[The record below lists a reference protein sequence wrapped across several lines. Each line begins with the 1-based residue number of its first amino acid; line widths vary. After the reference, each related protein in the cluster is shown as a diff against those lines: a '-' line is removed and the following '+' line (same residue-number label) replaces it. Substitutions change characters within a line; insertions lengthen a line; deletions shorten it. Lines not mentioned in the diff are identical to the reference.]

1 MSVAPTT
8 HLRPARTVRL
18 LLGDQLNASHT
29 WWQDVQDDVLT
40 VMLESRQETDYA
52 PHHVQKVLAFFL
64 AMRSFAKERI
74 AEGHHLHYLPIHGP
88 DAVRPMMDVLRDVVR
103 ETGATEVRVQA
114 PDEWR
119 LDEMFQQASQ
129 AWPDELGVSFSTDDT
144 EHFLTGRTDL
154 ADHFKGKKQ
163 YLMESF
169 YRMMRKRHDVL
180 LDGAGQPEGGKWNY
194 DANNRKKLPKGHV
207 PPAPRLWER
216 DVTEVLA
223 ELEKAGVE
231 TVGRV
236 DATSFGWPVTRGES
250 LELLDIFVEEL
261 LPRFGDFQDALT
273 EDSWTVYHSRLS
285 FAMNTKMLHPREV
298 IGAVE
303 EKWRQAPS
311 HASIEQA
318 EGFIRQILG
327 WREYMRGV
335 YWAHMPEYAGLNF
348 FQHDRKLPSWFW
360 TGDTGMRCLQHAIGQ
375 TLDHAYAH
383 HIQRLMVTGNFALLA
398 GIDPDE
404 VDRWYLG
411 VYIDAIEWVEMTNTR
426 GMSQFADGGIVGTKP
441 YVSSANYMHKMGPHC
456 TSCKYK
462 RQAKTEDDAC
472 PFNSLYW
479 HFHARNRD
487 LLERNPRIG
496 MVYRTWDKMPD
507 AQQQA
512 LLDRGDAV
520 LANLE
525 HL

>member
-8 HLRPARTVRL
+8 QLRPARTVRL

-40 VMLESRQETDYA
+40 VMMESRQETDYA

-154 ADHFKGKKQ
+154 ADHFTGKKQ

-180 LDGAGQPEGGKWNY
+180 LDGAGQPEGGKWND

-207 PPAPRLWER
+207 PPAPHLWER

-223 ELEKAGVE
+223 ELEEAGVE
-231 TVGRV
+231 MVGKVELRR
-236 DATSFGWPVTRGES
+236 TRTGWE
-250 LELLDIFVEEL
+250 D
-261 LPRFGDFQDALT
+261 GDL
-273 EDSWTVYHSRLS
+273 
-285 FAMNTKMLHPREV
+285 
-298 IGAVE
+298 
-303 EKWRQAPS
+303 
-311 HASIEQA
+311 
-318 EGFIRQILG
+318 
-327 WREYMRGV
+327 
-335 YWAHMPEYAGLNF
+335 
-348 FQHDRKLPSWFW
+348 
-360 TGDTGMRCLQHAIGQ
+360 
-375 TLDHAYAH
+375 
-383 HIQRLMVTGNFALLA
+383 
-398 GIDPDE
+398 
-404 VDRWYLG
+404 
-411 VYIDAIEWVEMTNTR
+411 
-426 GMSQFADGGIVGTKP
+426 
-441 YVSSANYMHKMGPHC
+441 YVL
-456 TSCKYK
+456 K
-462 RQAKTEDDAC
+462 RD
-472 PFNSLYW
+472 
-479 HFHARNRD
+479 
-487 LLERNPRIG
+487 
-496 MVYRTWDKMPD
+496 
-507 AQQQA
+507 
-512 LLDRGDAV
+512 
-520 LANLE
+520 
-525 HL
+525 